1 MERVNLGT
9 LSGKAQSTRMRLL
22 CRFQSLSSLLTTFA
36 HPLPSG
42 TVRET
47 SLQMETLL
55 TSINASFKRVTPTW
69 FSDFFSDFSFS

>member
-1 MERVNLGT
+1 MERVHLGT

-22 CRFQSLSSLLTTFA
+22 CRFQSLSALLTKFA

-47 SLQMETLL
+47 SLQME
-55 TSINASFKRVTPTW
+55 SFLQV
-69 FSDFFSDFSFS
+69 